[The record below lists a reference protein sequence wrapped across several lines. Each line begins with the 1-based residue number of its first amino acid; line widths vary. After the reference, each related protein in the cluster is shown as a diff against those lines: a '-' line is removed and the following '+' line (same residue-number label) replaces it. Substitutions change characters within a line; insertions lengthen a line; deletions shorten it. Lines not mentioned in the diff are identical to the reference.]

1 MYSFAVFLFRNLS
14 TSGMF
19 VLVKSCNFFTLYRLI
34 CLKFAYF
41 SLQFDPEMR
50 LKPEEFDNSLF
61 IREHTPIN
69 TTIISEFV
77 KAKLPDILAQLDN
90 HF

>member
-1 MYSFAVFLFRNLS
+1 LH
-14 TSGMF
+14 
-19 VLVKSCNFFTLYRLI
+19 I
-34 CLKFAYF
+34 F